1 MATPEA
7 IAALKS
13 IDATLKQILQ
23 MLQSAIPKPIADEHE
38 LNDPKADE
46 EIKVLP
52 RDWTGESFK
61 GRHLSE
67 APAAFLELLAK
78 TYDYF
83 AERNDRTNA
92 VTDKGTPKSEFDR
105 RTARRA
111 RGFAKRNRE
120 HPPAQRPAD
129 TWDSD
134 GDIRW

>member
-1 MATPEA
+1 VATA
-7 IAALKS
+7 DAVALLRS
-13 IDATLKQILQ
+13 IDTSLKQIVTL
-23 MLQSAIPKPIADEHE
+23 LQSAIPKPIADDHE

-67 APAAFLELLAK
+67 APTAFLELLAK

-92 VTDKGTPKSEFDR
+92 VTDKGTPKSDFDR

-129 TWDSD
+129 TWESD
-134 GDIRW
+134 VEVKW